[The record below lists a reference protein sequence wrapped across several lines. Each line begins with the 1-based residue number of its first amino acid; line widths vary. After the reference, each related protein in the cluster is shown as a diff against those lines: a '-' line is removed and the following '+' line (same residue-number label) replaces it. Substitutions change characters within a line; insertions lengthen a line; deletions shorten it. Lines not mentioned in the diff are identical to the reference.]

1 MSSLTRNTLAQSVL
15 AAVRGK
21 TNGRMEEDRPED
33 MEDDASDEEAGADE
47 DDTSAEGDQP
57 EEEAE
62 GDAPAEDEGEEGEG
76 PKASASNKI
85 RRAEQGRIKAILTH
99 PRADANPGLAAELAF
114 GEKFYSAKEAGALL
128 NSSAGGSR
136 LADRMKGKSPQLG
149 SGDGAGKPSERQAV
163 LAGIGNIIKAK
174 HGRNQKDA

>member
-1 MSSLTRNTLAQSVL
+1 MSSLTRNALAKSVL

-33 MEDDASDEEAGADE
+33 MDEDNPEEDASDPD
-47 DDTSAEGDQP
+47 DDTV
-57 EEEAE
+57 
-62 GDAPAEDEGEEGEG
+62 AEDEHPDEDAEGEDQDEDAEDERDE
-76 PKASASNKI
+76 PTASASRKV

-114 GEKFYSAKEAGALL
+114 GSKFYSAKAAGALL
-128 NSSAGGSR
+128 GSSAGGTR

-149 SGDGAGKPSERQAV
+149 SGSGSARPSERQAV
-163 LAGIGNIIKAK
+163 VSRVGGIIKAM
-174 HGRNQKDA
+174 HGRNKKDA